1 MGMGMSISPGGKASH
16 AKIRRDSD
24 TWSVAALLVR
34 PELTAVVGTIVVFA
48 FFAIFTGR
56 LGFLTLPMTRNYL
69 EVAAE
74 IGIIAAPATLLLVA
88 GEFDLSVG
96 SMVAASE
103 VIIGY
108 LVVNNG
114 WPLSAAVVV
123 ALGAACVVGTVN
135 GLLVVKTNLPS
146 FIITLAMLFIVR
158 GSAQGGLRML
168 MGASTIDGVRDAAA
182 RDPLAVLFSSSV
194 GPFSISVVWWILV
207 TVLAAWVLDKMA
219 FGNWIFATGGN
230 QAAAVRTGI
239 PVNRVK
245 ILLYIAVAVSTTL
258 VAALD
263 IFAINQANANAA
275 VGREFEVVTAAV
287 IGGAA
292 LTGGYGSPIGSF
304 FGALLFGMVDQ
315 GFFFTPLPDVW
326 FMTFL
331 GLMLLLAVFIN
342 NYARVQAMKP
352 RGAI

>member
-1 MGMGMSISPGGKASH
+1 MSIAS
-16 AKIRRDSD
+16 RNNTRLRSD
-24 TWSVAALLVR
+24 GWRFVSLLAR
-34 PELTAVVGTIVVFA
+34 PELTAVVGTITVFA
-48 FFAIFTGR
+48 FFAIFTGSA
-56 LGFLTLPMTRNYL
+56 GFLTLPMTRNYL

-74 IGIIAAPATLLLVA
+74 IGIIAAPVTLLLIA

-96 SMVAASE
+96 SMVAASQ

-108 LVVNNG
+108 LTVSRG
-114 WPLSAAVVV
+114 WPLSAALVAALVAAVVV
-123 ALGAACVVGTVN
+123 GAIN
-135 GLLVVKTNLPS
+135 GYLIVKTKLPS
-146 FIITLAMLFIVR
+146 FIITLATLFIVR
-158 GSAQGGLRML
+158 GAAQGALRML
-168 MGASTIDGVRDAAA
+168 VGTSTIDGVRDAAVG
-182 RDPLAVLFSSSV
+182 DPLAVLFSASV
-194 GPFSISVVWWILV
+194 GPFSISLVWWILI
-207 TVLAAWVLDKMA
+207 TLLAAWILDKTA
-219 FGNWIFATGGN
+219 FGNWIYATGGN

-263 IFAINQANANAA
+263 VFAINQSNANAA

-287 IGGAA
+287 IGGAL
-292 LTGGYGSPIGSF
+292 LTGGYGSPIGSL

-342 NYARVQAMKP
+342 NYTRLQAMKP
-352 RGAI
+352 KGRG

>member
-1 MGMGMSISPGGKASH
+1 MSIAS
-16 AKIRRDSD
+16 RNNTRLRSD
-24 TWSVAALLVR
+24 GWRFVSLLAR
-34 PELTAVVGTIVVFA
+34 PELTAVVGTITVFA
-48 FFAIFTGR
+48 FFAIFTGSA
-56 LGFLTLPMTRNYL
+56 GFLTLPMTRNYL

-74 IGIIAAPATLLLVA
+74 IGIIAAPVTL
-88 GEFDLSVG
+88 
-96 SMVAASE
+96 SMVAASQ

-108 LVVNNG
+108 LTVSRG
-114 WPLSAAVVV
+114 WPLSAALVAALVAAVVV
-123 ALGAACVVGTVN
+123 GAIN
-135 GLLVVKTNLPS
+135 GYLIVKTKLPS
-146 FIITLAMLFIVR
+146 FIITLATLFIVR
-158 GSAQGGLRML
+158 GTAQGALRML
-168 MGASTIDGVRDAAA
+168 VGTSTIDGVRDAAVG
-182 RDPLAVLFSSSV
+182 DPLAVLFSASV
-194 GPFSISVVWWILV
+194 GPFSISLVWWILI
-207 TVLAAWVLDKMA
+207 TLLAAWILDKTA
-219 FGNWIFATGGN
+219 FGNWIYATGGN

-263 IFAINQANANAA
+263 VFAINQSNANAA

-287 IGGAA
+287 IAGAL
-292 LTGGYGSPIGSF
+292 LTGGYGSPIGSL

-342 NYARVQAMKP
+342 NYTRLQAMKP
-352 RGAI
+352 KGRG